1 MLMLLTMTEAGGSI
15 SAERPDAQ
23 ILDQCINA
31 IAQGDQDAF
40 AQFYQLTR
48 TAAYSY
54 ALSILKHP
62 HDAEDVLHDCYLS
75 VYANASGYRSSGKP
89 MAWLITIVRNLSLMK
104 LRARGRTAD
113 LPPEELGLDRPVYPD
128 LPPEDRVMLQSC
140 LNDLSDEARQI
151 VVLHAVAGF
160 RHREI
165 AQLLQLPLSTV
176 LSKYNR
182 ALKTLKTKLEEG
194 DLR

>member
-1 MLMLLTMTEAGGSI
+1 MLTFLVMNETGGTI
-15 SAERPDAQ
+15 PADRPDAH
-23 ILDQCINA
+23 ILDQCIAA
-31 IAQGDQDAF
+31 IAQGDKEAF
-40 AQFYQLTR
+40 AQFYHLTR
-48 TAAYSY
+48 TAAYSF

-104 LRARGRTAD
+104 LRSRGRTAD
-113 LPPEELGLDRPVYPD
+113 LPPEELGLDRPAYPD
-128 LPPEDRVMLQSC
+128 LAPEDRVMLHNC
-140 LNDLSDEARQI
+140 LNELSDEARQI